1 MAETTRITVGLVED
15 HSLMRQGVATLL
27 ANAPD
32 ITYVGGFARLA
43 DLLDTTTPDIIL
55 LDLRLGDGTDP
66 ATNVAVAKEAGSKV
80 LIFTSAEDPYSV
92 RTACQAGAAGVIR
105 KSDSDHLLIEAIH
118 QLASGSEAAGLDW
131 ATALDS
137 DEHFVTTVLSENE
150 RRVLAEYAC
159 GLTSRQVA
167 RKLSLSEHTVNSYV
181 RDIRRKYEQ
190 AGRDARSRVDLYL
203 HAVKDALAPGPEG
216 LR

>member
-1 MAETTRITVGLVED
+1 MEDVTVGLVED
-15 HSLMRQGVATLL
+15 HSLMRQGVAALL
-27 ANAPD
+27 TGASG
-32 ITYVGGFARLA
+32 ITYVGGYAHLA
-43 DLLDTTTPDIIL
+43 ELLATATPDIIL
-55 LDLRLGDGTDP
+55 LDLRLGDGSDP
-66 ATNVAVAKEAGSKV
+66 ASNVTTATSAGSKV
-80 LIFTSAEDPYSV
+80 LIFTSAEDPYAV
-92 RTACQAGAAGVIR
+92 RVACQAGAAGVIR
-105 KSDSDHLLIEAIH
+105 KSDSDDLLIEAIL
-118 QLASGSEAAGLDW
+118 QLASGSEVAGLDW

-137 DEHFVTTVLSENE
+137 DEDFVTNVLSENE
-150 RRVLAEYAC
+150 RKVLAEYAC

-181 RDIRRKYEQ
+181 RDIRRKYER